1 MKKKQFYKILKTNN
15 EVSGFKNSYDLME
28 KTFPSLENVI
38 ANSMPGNRTQEGD
51 SQETITQNKV
61 IQDTIKKQMGIAKS
75 SLTFHK
81 NHLEES
87 ALSKESVNYLEY
99 ILQSARAELDKIDF
113 MIEQAQDYLTL
124 TAFSQSL
131 TGSYA
136 PSGVDL
142 DTDVSSIPSKEGD
155 AV

>member
-61 IQDTIKKQMGIAKS
+61 IQDTIKKTKP
-75 SLTFHK
+75 K
-81 NHLEES
+81 DNRYRRE
-87 ALSKESVNYLEY
+87 
-99 ILQSARAELDKIDF
+99 
-113 MIEQAQDYLTL
+113 
-124 TAFSQSL
+124 
-131 TGSYA
+131 
-136 PSGVDL
+136 
-142 DTDVSSIPSKEGD
+142 
-155 AV
+155 